1 MHPEIKVLDHGFVR
15 LIETWGSGEAG
26 VPEAGIIEAARQS
39 TQGAFRGWETDEKL
53 LRFMYENNH
62 NSPFEFCGAVIE
74 IQAPI
79 FVFREWHR
87 HRTQSYSEM
96 SARYAPLPDVN
107 YVPSTERLL
116 MNASTSNKQAG
127 TIKGSLDINETT
139 VNWFQSQLIMEYEAQ
154 ESLYQEALKRGIPK
168 ELARIILPVGRYSK
182 MRAQANLRNWVA
194 FLTLR
199 LHPDAQFEIRSYA
212 KAVLEIL
219 SSKFPRVI
227 SLFNQVQHTS

>member
-1 MHPEIKVLDHGFVR
+1 
-15 LIETWGSGEAG
+15 
-26 VPEAGIIEAARQS
+26 
-39 TQGAFRGWETDEKL
+39 
-53 LRFMYENNH
+53 
-62 NSPFEFCGAVIE
+62 
-74 IQAPI
+74 
-79 FVFREWHR
+79 
-87 HRTQSYSEM
+87 M

>member
-1 MHPEIKVLDHGFVR
+1 MN

>member
-96 SARYAPLPDVN
+96 SAR
-107 YVPSTERLL
+107 
-116 MNASTSNKQAG
+116 
-127 TIKGSLDINETT
+127 
-139 VNWFQSQLIMEYEAQ
+139 
-154 ESLYQEALKRGIPK
+154 
-168 ELARIILPVGRYSK
+168 
-182 MRAQANLRNWVA
+182 
-194 FLTLR
+194 
-199 LHPDAQFEIRSYA
+199 
-212 KAVLEIL
+212 
-219 SSKFPRVI
+219 
-227 SLFNQVQHTS
+227 

>member
-1 MHPEIKVLDHGFVR
+1 MYPNIKVLDHGFVR
-15 LIETWGSGEAG
+15 LIETWGGGEAG

-39 TQGAFRGWETDEKL
+39 TQGSFRGWETDEKL

-62 NSPFEFCGAVIE
+62 NSPFEFCGAILE

-96 SARYAPLPDVN
+96 SARYAPLPNLN
-107 YVPSTERLL
+107 YVPTIERLL
-116 MNASTSNKQAG
+116 INTSSTNKQAG
-127 TIKGSLDINETT
+127 AIKDSDPMNENTAI
-139 VNWFQSQLIMEYEAQ
+139 WFQDRLKEEYTRQ
-154 ESLYQEALKRGIPK
+154 EDLYQAALVKGIPK
-168 ELARIILPVGRYSK
+168 ELARTILPVGRYSR

-199 LHPDAQFEIRSYA
+199 LHPDAQIEIRLYA

-219 SSKFPRVI
+219 KDKFPRVI
-227 SLFNQVQHTS
+227 SLFSQVQHTS